1 MNNFPKLKERIYCFE
16 EFKIGNQ
23 NNYIEYI
30 CNLKYKEYLLSEEKM
45 EEYFKIHI
53 NIKRINSYLK
63 YNFPKEG
70 EY

>member
-1 MNNFPKLKERIYCFE
+1 MNIFVI
-16 EFKIGNQ
+16 
-23 NNYIEYI
+23 
-30 CNLKYKEYLLSEEKM
+30 LKYKEYQLSEEKM

-53 NIKRINSYLK
+53 NIKWINSYLK

>member
-1 MNNFPKLKERIYCFE
+1 
-16 EFKIGNQ
+16 
-23 NNYIEYI
+23 
-30 CNLKYKEYLLSEEKM
+30 M